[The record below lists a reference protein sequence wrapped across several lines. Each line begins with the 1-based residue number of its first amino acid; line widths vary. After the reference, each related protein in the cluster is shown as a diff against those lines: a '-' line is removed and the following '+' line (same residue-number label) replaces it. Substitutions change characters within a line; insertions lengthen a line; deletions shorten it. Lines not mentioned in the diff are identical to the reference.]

1 MSNSINYSKELTLT
15 VESLQENLTKCV
27 NIIHKITQDSDEIRI
42 ENDSLNNKFREL
54 SEEMANY
61 TKVSFV
67 SNLSKQITQK
77 NHDIAILQKKIKKL
91 ESHQPPTRCPEMGDY
106 SDMLTEIPT
115 VNGTNL
121 NNDNLEMSYGS
132 PDRISIENDEPI
144 YLLTEE
150 ECTKEGSCEE
160 QAHIDDSPIE
170 EEEQEEEQEEEEEEQ
185 QEEEEEE
192 EQEEGEDGDE
202 MEFELKKIKKK
213 HYYISNEDPIG
224 VYTRTEDDEVGDKI
238 GEFINSKLVKSS

>member
-27 NIIHKITQDSDEIRI
+27 NIIHKITQNSDEIRI

-91 ESHQPPTRCPEMGDY
+91 ESRQPPTRCPEMGDY

-115 VNGTNL
+115 INGNNL
-121 NNDNLEMSYGS
+121 NNNNLEISYS
-132 PDRISIENDEPI
+132 SSDRISIENDEPI

-150 ECTKEGSCEE
+150 ECNKEGSCEE
-160 QAHIDDSPIE
+160 HSHGEDSPAE
-170 EEEQEEEQEEEEEEQ
+170 EQEDEQEEDQEEDQEEEQE
-185 QEEEEEE
+185 
-192 EQEEGEDGDE
+192 EDGDE